1 MAFCGVLVIVKP
13 LSSQSPHH
21 HLSVC
26 KCAMLIGFFFL
37 ITPPGHTNKVA
48 TKVYAKWSLH
58 YHGFII
64 TGVHFLPSTLPNSDT
79 GTLEL
84 YENFPAVDFN
94 QDWLPFLSF
103 KYTCYSFKTVRPP
116 RSRIKTDWWKGGF
129 LFFLTSS
136 LSVMEVHEALK
147 LLVLINLILIFL
159 NWFKIL

>member
-1 MAFCGVLVIVKP
+1 MSVFYVAGNKLFILHPEPHFCPKHNRPECLLAQFELDIPRVAFCGVLVIVKP

-48 TKVYAKWSLH
+48 TKVYAQWSLH

-64 TGVHFLPSTLPNSDT
+64 TGVQFLPSTLSNSDT

-84 YENFPAVDFN
+84 YENFLAVDFN
-94 QDWLPFLSF
+94 QDWLPCLSF
-103 KYTCYSFKTVRPP
+103 KYTCYLFKTVRPP
-116 RSRIKTDWWKGGF
+116 QSRIKTD
-129 LFFLTSS
+129 
-136 LSVMEVHEALK
+136 
-147 LLVLINLILIFL
+147 
-159 NWFKIL
+159 